1 MDLSAERAE
10 MITIK
15 DYAATHGISY
25 EAVRKQVTQYE
36 AELADHIV
44 VQRRTKYLD
53 DEAVRFLDEH
63 RQQNAVS
70 VMLDDRKAQVTE
82 LEEENKRLMKEIA
95 RLQAEGNGFRDQ
107 IIDLLKEKQSY
118 LEDKGRVSLMLEQHE
133 QQGKDLAKALEDL
146 SESQK
151 HIAQVQAEKEVMSH
165 KMEEQ
170 EAEKAILQ
178 EQLTKAESTAGQA
191 AQEAEEMRKQL
202 QEAQDRAD
210 RLKKRGLWARI
221 TNKEA

>member
-1 MDLSAERAE
+1 

-15 DYAATHGISY
+15 EYAAAHGISY
-25 EAVRKQVTQYE
+25 EAVRKQIALYE
-36 AELADHIV
+36 AELGEHIV
-44 VQRRTKYLD
+44 VQRRQKLLD
-53 DEAVRFLDEH
+53 EEAVRFLDEH
-63 RQQNAVS
+63 RAQSAVS
-70 VMLDDRKAQVTE
+70 VMVEGRAAQVAA
-82 LEEENKRLMKEIA
+82 LEEENRQLMKEVA
-95 RLQAEGNGFRDQ
+95 RLQAEGNNFRDQ

-133 QQGKDLAKALEDL
+133 QQGKDLEKALEDL

-151 HIAQVQAEKEVMSH
+151 EIAKVQAEKEVMSH

-170 EAEKAILQ
+170 EAEKAVLQ

-210 RLKKRGLWARI
+210 RLKKRGLWARL
-221 TNKEA
+221 TNKEV